1 MFALPVRFRALS
13 HALAGAVLLA
23 CGMLLSGCAD
33 MSDGMTSAFA
43 DPAKYN
49 LYDCKQL
56 ETERKNLSVRLA
68 ELQGLISKA
77 QDGFA
82 GPVIAEVAYR
92 DEYIAIRGQKKNAD
106 EAWALNKCHDSPP
119 AKTAETPP
127 SAPAPTAKSGHA
139 PSRSGSA
146 VY

>member
-1 MFALPVRFRALS
+1 MIISPACLRAPLR
-13 HALAGAVLLA
+13 ALAGAALLA
-23 CGMLLSGCAD
+23 SAAVLSGCAN

-43 DPAKYN
+43 DPAKYD

-56 ETERKNLSVRLA
+56 EAERKA
-68 ELQGLISKA
+68 IAIKMTELQGLMAKA
-77 QDGFA
+77 QTGV
-82 GPVIAEVAYR
+82 GGSVVGEVVYR
-92 DEYIAIRGQKKNAD
+92 NDYIAIRGQKKNAD

-127 SAPAPTAKSGHA
+127 SAPAAATKSGR
-139 PSRSGSA
+139 PPKSGNA

>member
-1 MFALPVRFRALS
+1 MPALPVRFRAPS

-23 CGMLLSGCAD
+23 CGTLLSGCAD

-43 DPAKYN
+43 DPAKYD

-56 ETERKNLSVRLA
+56 ETERKNLSARQA

-77 QDGFA
+77 QGGFA
-82 GPVIAEVAYR
+82 GPAIAEIAYR
-92 DEYIAIRGQKKNAD
+92 NDYIAIRGQKKNAD
-106 EAWALNKCHDSPP
+106 EAWALNKCRESPP
-119 AKTAETPP
+119 AKTVETPP
-127 SAPAPTAKSGHA
+127 ATPAPAAKSGRA
-139 PSRSGSA
+139 SLRSGSA